1 MPPEFHKI
9 QGMWRTEEDMQLM
22 GDSAARGL
30 GSCVG
35 AFFFPLLGGI
45 VLPEEK
51 LSKIQSEDSE
61 MIIE

>member
-1 MPPEFHKI
+1 
-9 QGMWRTEEDMQLM
+9 MWRTEEDMQLM
-22 GDSAARGL
+22 GDSAVRGL

>member
-1 MPPEFHKI
+1 
-9 QGMWRTEEDMQLM
+9 MQLM
-22 GDSAARGL
+22 GDSAVRGL

-35 AFFFPLLGGI
+35 AFFFFPLLGGI